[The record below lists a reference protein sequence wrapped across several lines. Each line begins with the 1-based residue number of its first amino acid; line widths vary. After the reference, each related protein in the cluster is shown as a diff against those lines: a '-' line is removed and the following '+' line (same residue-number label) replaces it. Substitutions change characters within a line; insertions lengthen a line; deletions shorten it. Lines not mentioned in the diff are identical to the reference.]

1 MAKDAST
8 RVPTVV
14 AVPEG
19 DGSPVG
25 APPPAQLPPAYVV
38 DEVLLEGV
46 ACAYA
51 VPGGERPPVDG
62 TWDVEV
68 AGEAAYRT
76 RLLVVRPG
84 DDAHFNGTVLAQWQN
99 VSSGAE
105 LGGPPAEASTGY
117 AWVGVSAQEIG
128 LYGFPAGM
136 TRRAMP
142 TAVPLIERDP
152 ARYGTLHHPG
162 DQGSFDI
169 FTQAGRALRGEHD
182 GAVDPLGGL
191 DVRRLVALGGSQSAM
206 RLVAYL
212 DAVHPRA
219 GVYDGFVLSVW
230 EGRAPRPEEGA
241 VAMGVRTASA
251 TSRHRSWW

>member
-212 DAVHPRA
+212 DAVHPRV